1 MALSRKH
8 RREQRRLRKNA
19 QELLDEQRFVLGHAG
34 DVLHEA
40 TSHAKSLG
48 NTYVAPRV
56 ENAANQ
62 VRPYVERG
70 VGSARRAADRVR
82 LLTTPL
88 VASALASTISTLDRL
103 DNPDAAKQ
111 VRRFGERQGLIK
123 SKKKRAGGIIA
134 IGLGVAAAAGI
145 GYAIWQAF
153 RADDE
158 LWVAPEN

>member
-19 QELLDEQRFVLGHAG
+19 QELLDEQRVVLSHAG
-34 DVLHEA
+34 DVLGQA
-40 TSHAKSLG
+40 TRHAKSLG
-48 NTYVAPRV
+48 DTYVAPRV
-56 ENAANQ
+56 EDAANQ

-70 VGSARRAADRVR
+70 AGAARRTADRVR
-82 LLTTPL
+82 LVTMPL
-88 VASALASTISTLDRL
+88 VAAALANTVRTLDRL
-103 DNPDAAKQ
+103 DNHDAAKQ
-111 VRRFGERQGLIK
+111 VRRFGERQGLLK
-123 SKKKRAGGIIA
+123 SKKRSAGGVIA
-134 IGLGVAAAAGI
+134 IGLGIAAAAGV